1 MILFEQFKDV
11 FYVFVF
17 QTLLRALVEYTNEES
32 EKRRLQEFCSAQ
44 GTFILNLFSS
54 DVKMGLFVASLSR
67 VPFKSTLALVASK
80 AR

>member
-44 GTFILNLFSS
+44 GRNLYSS
-54 DVKMGLFVASLSR
+54 DVKIGLFVPSLSS

-80 AR
+80 AG